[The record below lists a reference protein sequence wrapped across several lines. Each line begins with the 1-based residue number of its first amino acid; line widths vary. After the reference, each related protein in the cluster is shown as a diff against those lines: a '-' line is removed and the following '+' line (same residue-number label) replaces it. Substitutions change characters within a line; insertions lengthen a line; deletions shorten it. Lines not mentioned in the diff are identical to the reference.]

1 MLSDHADDDLQ
12 KTGEDGIKQSVIG
25 EEMSSPEM

>member
-12 KTGEDGIKQSVIG
+12 KAREGGVKQEPGKRVH
-25 EEMSSPEM
+25 EKQR